1 MKRRSIVINTVN
13 VIVSFSFGFGLSFA
27 QEHRAHSLSS
37 HMKLCLL
44 SKKIS
49 VLNSLADKV
58 AFFNKSFF
66 DILDEVALF
75 AMNNVAFFVA
85 DDVSFFV
92 ADMLWNLTLLGGF

>member
-27 QEHRAHSLSS
+27 QEH
-37 HMKLCLL
+37 MKLCLL
-44 SKKIS
+44 SKKIP
-49 VLNSLADKV
+49 VLNSLVDKV

-92 ADMLWNLTLLGGF
+92 ADML